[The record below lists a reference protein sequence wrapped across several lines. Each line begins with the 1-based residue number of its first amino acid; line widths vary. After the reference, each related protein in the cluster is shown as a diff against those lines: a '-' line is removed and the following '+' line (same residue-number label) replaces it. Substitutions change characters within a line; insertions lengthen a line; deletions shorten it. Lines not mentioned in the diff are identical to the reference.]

1 MTNEKIKVNQIEI
14 YIEYDNLKKVNWNE
28 IRDSPDKI
36 PIIVMHGHMANHFYL
51 KPIYYYFK
59 NRGWPVLSFDL
70 RGHGWSEKSLA
81 GKYKID
87 YCVEDLYQIYQE
99 FLLKKF
105 GYQKFYLIGHSMG
118 GFISQKY
125 AIKYPETLSKLV
137 LLSTSSCLVSN
148 KLIKLLFFM
157 IVFYWKIFYNHILKN
172 KKKRH
177 IRLGIENFPQWKD
190 TSLLPDK
197 QASIEFLKDIGDF
210 CVLNQIESIKIPVLV
225 CVGSKDDI
233 KHQSK
238 IIADKIPNAEFIL
251 LDGYEHNI
259 AIHAKEKIAEK
270 IYEFL
275 IK

>member
-1 MTNEKIKVNQIEI
+1 
-14 YIEYDNLKKVNWNE
+14 
-28 IRDSPDKI
+28 
-36 PIIVMHGHMANHFYL
+36 
-51 KPIYYYFK
+51 
-59 NRGWPVLSFDL
+59 
-70 RGHGWSEKSLA
+70 
-81 GKYKID
+81 
-87 YCVEDLYQIYQE
+87 
-99 FLLKKF
+99 
-105 GYQKFYLIGHSMG
+105 
-118 GFISQKY
+118 
-125 AIKYPETLSKLV
+125 
-137 LLSTSSCLVSN
+137 
-148 KLIKLLFFM
+148 M